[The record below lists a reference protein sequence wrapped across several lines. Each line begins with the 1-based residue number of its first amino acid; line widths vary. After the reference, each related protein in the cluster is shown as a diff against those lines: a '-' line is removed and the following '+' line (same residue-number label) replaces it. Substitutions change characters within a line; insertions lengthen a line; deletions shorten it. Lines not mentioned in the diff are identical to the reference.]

1 MINDTPII
9 TLQQISDAP
18 EIMALRNPTAKR
30 SLKVTPYVHQCH
42 TCNNTPG
49 GVPLI
54 TRSNWQEL
62 LRWKEDINPA
72 IATRTGLAIPMVH
85 MRLVLQQALTVMT
98 MNKTFHPLP
107 AFAPRVFADPTPTS
121 PSINFEHCANPMVH
135 PIMGKTISSYPKY
148 MNDPVTAEVWQT
160 AGGKDF
166 GEMVQDDN
174 KMG

>member
-1 MINDTPII
+1 MPH
-9 TLQQISDAP
+9 LQQYP
-18 EIMALRNPTAKR
+18 R
-30 SLKVTPYVHQCH
+30 
-42 TCNNTPG
+42 G
-49 GVPLI
+49 GPVNHKIKLARI
-54 TRSNWQEL
+54 IEVE
-62 LRWKEDINPA
+62 EDVNPA